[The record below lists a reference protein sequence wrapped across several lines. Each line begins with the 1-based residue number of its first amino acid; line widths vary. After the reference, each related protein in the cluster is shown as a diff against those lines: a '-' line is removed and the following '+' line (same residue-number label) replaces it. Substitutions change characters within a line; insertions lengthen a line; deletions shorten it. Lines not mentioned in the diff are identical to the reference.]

1 MKVPVQNKKASQ
13 ENTEEKK
20 FNFVLVQYSRDNI
33 ELADQI
39 NAYAL
44 DEFECD
50 GIEEFALEEARVDEI
65 LGERAYSG
73 GDIPES
79 LIDEVQEATLN
90 QDSVTYKYFFY
101 QNDFEINAKNFVMFL
116 KENFPFFPVY
126 EAQKKFEDWNA
137 EWKKF
142 YTPIIVSPRLEII
155 PEWLRG
161 SRENS
166 TAEKVL
172 IYPGMGFGTGT
183 HETTYLCLSLFDKIT
198 DLLTENST
206 CLDFGCGSGI
216 LGIAAL
222 KTKYMPTLFCD
233 IDKSALDNCV
243 QNIVLNF
250 EGQSLEG
257 TQLVIRERFIVGK
270 KYKLVFAN
278 ILEHVL
284 LLEKEVLVNSVE
296 KGGYLIVSGLL
307 NHQVDTIVQNY
318 PLKKIEVISKNDWSA
333 ILFQAE

>member
-1 MKVPVQNKKASQ
+1 M
-13 ENTEEKK
+13 ENKK
-20 FNFVLVQYSRDNI
+20 FNFVLVQYSRDSI
-33 ELADQI
+33 KLAEQI

-44 DEFECD
+44 EDFDCD

-79 LIDEVQEATLN
+79 LIDEVQAATLD
-90 QDSVTYKYFFY
+90 QEAVTYKYFFY
-101 QNDFEINAKNFVMFL
+101 QDNYEAHAADFVFFL
-116 KENFPFFPVY
+116 KENFPELPLY
-126 EAQKKFEDWNA
+126 AAQKDFEDWNA

-155 PEWLRG
+155 PEWLKETREE
-161 SRENS
+161 SR
-166 TAEKVL
+166 AQKVF

-183 HETTYLCLSLFDKIT
+183 HETTYLCLSLFDKIA
-198 DLLTENST
+198 DKIPEGAS

-222 KTKYMPTLFCD
+222 KTKKMPTLFCD

-243 QNIVLNF
+243 QNLVLNF
-250 EGQSLEG
+250 EGENLEG
-257 TQLVIRERFIVGK
+257 SQLVIRERYKGDR

-284 LLEKEVLVNSVE
+284 LLEKETIINSIE

-307 NHQVDTIVQNY
+307 NHQVDNIVQNY
-318 PLKKIEVISKNDWSA
+318 PFKKLEVVSKNDWSA

>member
-1 MKVPVQNKKASQ
+1 MRDHV
-13 ENTEEKK
+13 ENRK
-20 FNFVLVQYSRDNI
+20 FNFVLVQYSRNNI
-33 ELADQI
+33 EVSSLI

-79 LIDEVQEATLN
+79 LIDEIQAATID
-90 QDSVTYKYFFY
+90 QDSITYKYFFY
-101 QNDFEINAKNFVMFL
+101 ENSYEENAARFVFFL
-116 KENFPFFPVY
+116 KDNYPELPLFT
-126 EAQKKFEDWNA
+126 AQKDFEDWNA

-142 YTPIIVSPRLEII
+142 YTPIIVSDRLEII
-155 PEWLRG
+155 PEWLIETRDT
-161 SRENS
+161 SP
-166 TAEKVL
+166 AQKVF

-183 HETTYLCLSLFDKIT
+183 HETTYLCLCLFDKIC
-198 DLLTENST
+198 DNLLAKSE

-222 KTKYMPTLFCD
+222 KTKKMPTLFCD

-243 QNIVLNF
+243 QNLVLNF
-250 EGQSLEG
+250 DGENLQGS
-257 TQLVIRERFIVGK
+257 QLVIRERLSQGK
-270 KYKLVFAN
+270 KYQLVFAN

-284 LLEKEVLVNSVE
+284 LIEKETLIESLE
-296 KGGYLIVSGLL
+296 QKGYLIVSGLL
-307 NHQVDTIVQNY
+307 NHQVDNIVREY
-318 PLKKIEVISKNDWSA
+318 SSLKKIDVLTKNDWSA
-333 ILFQAE
+333 ILFQRTV

>member
-1 MKVPVQNKKASQ
+1 VPNT
-13 ENTEEKK
+13 NTENKK
-20 FNFVLVQYSRDNI
+20 FNFVLVQYTRDNV
-33 ELADQI
+33 ELTEQI

-44 DEFECD
+44 EDFECD

-79 LIDEVQEATLN
+79 LIDEVQAATLD
-90 QDSVTYKYFFY
+90 QDTVTYKYFFY
-101 QNDFEINAKNFVMFL
+101 QGNFDENAKDFVTFL
-116 KENFPFFPVY
+116 KQNFANLPLY
-126 EAQKKFEDWNA
+126 EAQKDFEDWNA

-142 YTPIIVSPRLEII
+142 YTPIIVSSRLEII
-155 PEWLRG
+155 PEWLKET
-161 SRENS
+161 RES
-166 TAEKVL
+166 SPATKVY

-183 HETTYLCLSLFDKIT
+183 HETTYLCLALFDKISEQI
-198 DLLTENST
+198 DEKSP

-222 KTKYMPTLFCD
+222 KTKNMPTLFCD

-250 EGQSLEG
+250 EGKNLEG
-257 TQLVIRERFIVGK
+257 TQLVIRERFK
-270 KYKLVFAN
+270 ADKQYKVVFAN

-284 LLEKEVLVNSVE
+284 LLEKETLLNSVE

-307 NHQVDTIVQNY
+307 NHQVENIVRNY
-318 PLKKIEVISKNDWSA
+318 PLKKVEVLSKNDWSA
-333 ILFQAE
+333 ILFQAV